1 MKRILLFFLL
11 LSPLFVTAQESV
23 ESLFS
28 QASKYYE
35 AKEHEKAYP
44 LMLQAAEQG
53 YYKAECVIGHYYF
66 FGFSP
71 LEQNYAK
78 AFEWYKKASDHGN
91 ISAKQKLGYMY
102 HAGLYVSANKEKAY
116 QYYID
121 AAQKGD
127 VYSCINLGF
136 MYLDTYTSG
145 LDNGE
150 ENAFPPIDKK
160 KVYAKVPDYGYG
172 GVSPGVSSKPE
183 PGETN
188 RQYEEKPAPPEY
200 LYEDTNYRVP
210 VIDSMGH
217 LNLDVIP
224 VCPAEEWFLNA
235 AKQDSTDGLF
245 YLAYYYTIFNYCWDE
260 IRHLRGIDI
269 ILPQKSNKHYT
280 WLNYDRLYEMAAT
293 NGSSRAQAAIGYKY
307 MMSHQF
313 EISKKWLEKAQKA
326 GIKTIEMG
334 EFSYMGEV
342 VLVDEAIAIC
352 KHFLKGQ
359 PYIFKDMW
367 FDDEEW
373 NYYRNDNCCYVIVE
387 NAQEK
392 EGLIK
397 IDMNGRLISKTPI
410 KFDEN
415 NSLYEHIKIE
425 NEQLLFDGQPF

>member
-23 ESLFS
+23 ESLYS

-35 AKEHEKAYP
+35 AKDHEKAYP

-66 FGFSP
+66 FGYSP

-78 AFEWYKKASDHGN
+78 AFEWYKKASDHGS

-127 VYSCINLGF
+127 AYSSINLGYI
-136 MYLDTYTSG
+136 YLDEYG
-145 LDNGE
+145 AFRGE
-150 ENAFPPIDKK
+150 AYYADFPPVDKNK
-160 KVYAKVPDYGYG
+160 AYANVPNYGYNVG
-172 GVSPGVSSKPE
+172 SRTVVSSKPA
-183 PGETN
+183 PGEANT
-188 RQYEEKPAPPEY
+188 QYEEKPAPPAR

-224 VCPAEEWFLNA
+224 MSPAEEWFLLA

-245 YLAYYYTIFNYCWDE
+245 YLAVFYEDMHDAFDPK
-260 IRHLRGIDI
+260 HFRGIDI
-269 ILPQKSNKHYT
+269 NLPDKT
-280 WLNYDRLYEMAAT
+280 IYDNGIRLYEMAAK
-293 NGSSRAQAAIGYKY
+293 NGSAKAQAVIGEQY
-307 MMSHQF
+307 MQSHQF
-313 EISKKWLEKAQKA
+313 PTALKWLEMAKKKGAKD
-326 GIKTIEMG
+326 IYRG
-334 EFSYMGEV
+334 EWYYYYNRDTPSV
-342 VLVDEAIAIC
+342 VDEAIAVC
-352 KHFLKGQ
+352 KHFLKKQ
-359 PYIFKDMW
+359 PYTYYGVVWWDYEN
-367 FDDEEW
+367 DE
-373 NYYRNDNCCYVIVE
+373 YIHSDLYVYVQVKND
-387 NAQEK
+387 QEK

-397 IDMNGRLISKTPI
+397 IDMKGRLISKTPI

-425 NEQLLFDGQPF
+425 NGQLLFDGQPF

>member
-1 MKRILLFFLL
+1 MKRILFFFLL

-23 ESLFS
+23 ESLYS

-35 AKEHEKAYP
+35 AKDHEKAYP

-71 LEQNYAK
+71 LDQNYAK
-78 AFEWYKKASDHGN
+78 AFEWYKKASDHGS

-136 MYLDTYTSG
+136 MYSDAYGDFWWDASG
-145 LDNGE
+145 AD
-150 ENAFPPIDKK
+150 FPPIDKK
-160 KVYAKVPDYGYG
+160 KVYAHVPDYGYG
-172 GVSPGVSSKPE
+172 GVSPGVSSKPK
-183 PGETN
+183 PGEANT
-188 RQYEEKPAPPEY
+188 QYEKKPTPPAS

-224 VCPAEEWFLNA
+224 MSPAEEWFLLA
-235 AKQDSTDGLF
+235 AKLDSTDGLY
-245 YLAYYYTIFNYCWDE
+245 YLAYFYDVPYGEFEPTHF
-260 IRHLRGIDI
+260 RGIDI
-269 ILPQKSNKHYT
+269 NLPDKT
-280 WLNYDRLYEMAAT
+280 IYDNGIRLYEMAAQ
-293 NGSSRAQAAIGYKY
+293 NGSAKAQAVIGEQY
-307 MMSHQF
+307 MQSNQF
-313 EISKKWLEKAQKA
+313 PTALKWLEMAKKN
-326 GIKTIEMG
+326 GIKDIIRHSNFYAYDGGPT
-334 EFSYMGEV
+334 V
-342 VLVDEAIAIC
+342 VVEAIAIC
-352 KHFLKGQ
+352 KHFLKKQ
-359 PYIFKDMW
+359 PYTYIGVWYDY
-367 FDDEEW
+367 DTYEPIQSDL
-373 NYYRNDNCCYVIVE
+373 YVYVQVK

-425 NEQLLFDGQPF
+425 NGQLLYDGQPF